1 MMKTAV
7 FFGNGINRIDSNN
20 PQWIELLENT
30 FKYSH
35 TPNTL
40 RYEDCIVD
48 KYRNGL
54 SSKNQGSIE
63 FKYKQEIARK
73 FDNFSSNDIYRKF
86 ITFPIADFITT
97 NYDHSFEQALVE
109 SGYELYDY
117 DDSESRFSIHRFYC
131 YKNENGDVKRI
142 WHIHGDYKYPRSIM
156 LGYEQYGG
164 QLRKIGE
171 YINGNYKLKGE
182 RICSIK
188 ERMIEPF
195 SIKSWIDLFF
205 NFNVHF
211 IGFGLPYDEIDMWW
225 LLCKRQKMMLQHP
238 YLSVSNRIIY
248 HTKKSDGKELER
260 NHLLSTLSIECKA
273 YEIDDYKSLYMRICN
288 AINSTVIT

>member
-97 NYDHSFEQALVE
+97 HYDHSFEQALVE
-109 SGYELYDY
+109 S
-117 DDSESRFSIHRFYC
+117 
-131 YKNENGDVKRI
+131 
-142 WHIHGDYKYPRSIM
+142 
-156 LGYEQYGG
+156 
-164 QLRKIGE
+164 
-171 YINGNYKLKGE
+171 
-182 RICSIK
+182 
-188 ERMIEPF
+188 
-195 SIKSWIDLFF
+195 
-205 NFNVHF
+205 
-211 IGFGLPYDEIDMWW
+211 
-225 LLCKRQKMMLQHP
+225 
-238 YLSVSNRIIY
+238 
-248 HTKKSDGKELER
+248 
-260 NHLLSTLSIECKA
+260 
-273 YEIDDYKSLYMRICN
+273 
-288 AINSTVIT
+288 